1 MNPTHII
8 ISPGPGFPKDAGI
21 CIEAIRK
28 FGRYIP
34 ILGVCLGHQAIGE
47 AFGGKVVHAK
57 ELMHGKASE
66 VEIDRECLIFRNL
79 PEKIR
84 VGRYHSLIVQKE
96 GLPECLKIT
105 AVTQDGEIMGLMHKS
120 FPVFGI
126 QFHPE
131 SILTPEGKA
140 ILKNFIN
147 IKRVAI

>member
-1 MNPTHII
+1 
-8 ISPGPGFPKDAGI
+8 
-21 CIEAIRK
+21 
-28 FGRYIP
+28 
-34 ILGVCLGHQAIGE
+34 
-47 AFGGKVVHAK
+47 VHAK

-120 FPVFGI
+120 FPGI
-126 QFHPE
+126 WNT
-131 SILTPEGKA
+131 I
-140 ILKNFIN
+140 FIPSRFLLR
-147 IKRVAI
+147 KERQS

>member
-1 MNPTHII
+1 
-8 ISPGPGFPKDAGI
+8 
-21 CIEAIRK
+21 
-28 FGRYIP
+28 
-34 ILGVCLGHQAIGE
+34 
-47 AFGGKVVHAK
+47 VHAK

-131 SILTPEGKA
+131 SILYSGRKGN
-140 ILKNFIN
+140 LKKFH
-147 IKRVAI
+147 